1 MSCRINRSWRAPVVR
16 TLAAAPVV
24 AMCVALIPGPAS
36 AATSAPLAAPPA
48 ATSSAGYGAGWLARQ
63 ITANGGYLTNFGSPD
78 LSDTAYAVV
87 GLQAAG
93 VGQSAITSAM
103 NYLVRQVPN
112 LKDGGADNP
121 GRLADVILAGTSAGK
136 DVRHFGGKRAQ
147 NDLVA
152 RLLAT
157 ARTSGR
163 DKGLFGAADPKF
175 DGASRQGL
183 ALAAL
188 AAAKVPSSNKTVAS
202 AINWLARQQCA
213 NGLWVSYRSSVTTSC
228 PAADPN
234 TFTGPDTN
242 STGLAAQGLAAYGK
256 RPRQSAVLASLARVQ
271 SADGGFSFIAAP
283 GQTSDPNSTALT
295 IQAILAER
303 GDPQAARW
311 HKGHRGPYAALSSYQ
326 LGCSAPAADRGAF
339 FFPGSSTPNV
349 LATVQAVPAAAGK
362 TLPVAHAAVT
372 KSAPSMVCATTVAAS
387 TSTNT
392 SAPVTVSTAGRA
404 GPCPGKTGV
413 TVAVDLRAFGKGL
426 KVRCNP
432 GKPTNGIEALR
443 GAGFTVAGTKQYGLA
458 FVCRINGLPT
468 VAKQKCISTPP
479 VSAYWAYYHG
489 ARTATRWT
497 YQSSGPLASHP
508 AQGSVEGWAFGASA
522 KPSKTPAQIVKR

>member
-1 MSCRINRSWRAPVVR
+1 
-16 TLAAAPVV
+16 
-24 AMCVALIPGPAS
+24 
-36 AATSAPLAAPPA
+36 
-48 ATSSAGYGAGWLARQ
+48 
-63 ITANGGYLTNFGSPD
+63 
-78 LSDTAYAVV
+78 
-87 GLQAAG
+87 
-93 VGQSAITSAM
+93 
-103 NYLVRQVPN
+103 
-112 LKDGGADNP
+112 
-121 GRLADVILAGTSAGK
+121 
-136 DVRHFGGKRAQ
+136 
-147 NDLVA
+147 
-152 RLLAT
+152 
-157 ARTSGR
+157 
-163 DKGLFGAADPKF
+163 
-175 DGASRQGL
+175 
-183 ALAAL
+183 
-188 AAAKVPSSNKTVAS
+188 
-202 AINWLARQQCA
+202 
-213 NGLWVSYRSSVTTSC
+213 
-228 PAADPN
+228 
-234 TFTGPDTN
+234 
-242 STGLAAQGLAAYGK
+242 
-256 RPRQSAVLASLARVQ
+256 VQ